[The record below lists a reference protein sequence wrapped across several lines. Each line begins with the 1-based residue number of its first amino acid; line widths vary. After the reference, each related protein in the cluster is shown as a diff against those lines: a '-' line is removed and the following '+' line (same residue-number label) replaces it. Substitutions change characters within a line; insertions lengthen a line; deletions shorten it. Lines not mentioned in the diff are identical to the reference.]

1 MIDESSSQSPLD
13 VLETL
18 LVSLRHRKGY
28 TPGKDG
34 MGRTP
39 LHVAAACGASPDVI
53 EALAMADPS
62 PASEGDNDGSTPL
75 HIAVRYF
82 AYNRE
87 EENHSPEEIEP
98 LASPPPSVQQVQ
110 PLDEEERGQFAAK
123 ILILKEIMM
132 AYPGKVDFKEEDKMG
147 YSPLDY
153 AIDGNITDESILHC
167 LLRRKGLTT
176 SKRHSDGSLATK
188 VTQNLSKPHKRSQ
201 GYSDTSSTC
210 SQDFEVL
217 LRLEEEEIAAR
228 REKVERMRS
237 RHQKVK
243 IQSTLFDMFGID
255 QELLGREP
263 PCVEQEGNEGEAVAD
278 EPPKQQPAE
287 KAEKATAPPQERRP
301 GRRSSKKM
309 RSFRSHLTSSSSKK
323 LLKRDSETNQKSMT
337 SEDIYNAHLDAYLD
351 GLADDNLEFRA
362 DDDSFDI
369 FHDPEEDCIMVPEE
383 EGAETNECIHDAGPP
398 IIEIDIQLNVVNDVL
413 YDDDFSQCSR
423 FCRSVVSEV
432 SMPAVFVNR
441 QT

>member
-167 LLRRKGLTT
+167 LLRRKG
-176 SKRHSDGSLATK
+176 
-188 VTQNLSKPHKRSQ
+188 
-201 GYSDTSSTC
+201 
-210 SQDFEVL
+210 
-217 LRLEEEEIAAR
+217 
-228 REKVERMRS
+228 
-237 RHQKVK
+237 
-243 IQSTLFDMFGID
+243 
-255 QELLGREP
+255 
-263 PCVEQEGNEGEAVAD
+263 
-278 EPPKQQPAE
+278 
-287 KAEKATAPPQERRP
+287 
-301 GRRSSKKM
+301 
-309 RSFRSHLTSSSSKK
+309 
-323 LLKRDSETNQKSMT
+323 
-337 SEDIYNAHLDAYLD
+337 
-351 GLADDNLEFRA
+351 
-362 DDDSFDI
+362 
-369 FHDPEEDCIMVPEE
+369 
-383 EGAETNECIHDAGPP
+383 
-398 IIEIDIQLNVVNDVL
+398 
-413 YDDDFSQCSR
+413 
-423 FCRSVVSEV
+423 
-432 SMPAVFVNR
+432 
-441 QT
+441 